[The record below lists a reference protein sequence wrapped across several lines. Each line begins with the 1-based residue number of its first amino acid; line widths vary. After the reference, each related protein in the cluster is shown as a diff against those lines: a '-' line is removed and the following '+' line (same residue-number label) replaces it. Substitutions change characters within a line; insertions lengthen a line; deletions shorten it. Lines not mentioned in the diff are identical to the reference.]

1 MRVFRRKLDIMK
13 RHEVRTCYSICK
25 IKNYMCY
32 FTKMFITMLLYA
44 VCVGA
49 VPINRNITVAS
60 RLFSRKSRV
69 VRGGATNLFP
79 SY

>member
-1 MRVFRRKLDIMK
+1 
-13 RHEVRTCYSICK
+13 
-25 IKNYMCY
+25 MCY
-32 FTKMFITMLLYA
+32 FTKMFTTMLLYA

-49 VPINRNITVAS
+49 VPINRYITVVS